1 MPSEIDVL
9 KVIAKY
15 GSIKGVINLHN
26 LIHELQEKGVLKT
39 AFNFIKY
46 SFGYYSKDLEE
57 ALYSLK
63 KLSLI
68 KVSKNS
74 DGLEV
79 FEITE
84 KGLKILESFLE
95 TRSYT

>member
-26 LIHELQEKGVLKT
+26 LIHELQEKGIIKT
-39 AFNFIKY
+39 EFSFIKY

-57 ALYSLK
+57 VLYLLR
-63 KLSLI
+63 KLNLV
-68 KVSKNS
+68 KVNRSN
-74 DGLEV
+74 DGLETYEV
-79 FEITE
+79 TDR
-84 KGLKILESFLE
+84 GLKVLEEVS
-95 TRSYT
+95 